1 MLKEDLLA
9 LVEEKSIK
17 LLDSIIDKI
26 NDLVFRWKEYAKT
39 ACVGAALTD
48 SIDQTLL
55 HLE

>member
-17 LLDSIIDKI
+17 HLDSIIDKI
-26 NDLVFRWKEYAKT
+26 NDLVFRWKEYPKT
-39 ACVGAALTD
+39 AGVAASLTN
-48 SIDQTLL
+48 SINQTLL